1 MTANYEDAIV
11 SPEMPTVNVRVIEDA
26 NKTKDRPK
34 EFRSS
39 HRTIVLTATNPYAQL
54 VGYDPARIS
63 IFMNVM
69 DNPIVLSG
77 SVSEASDPA
86 NTTGTLL
93 TPNGRLMPVAN
104 DYAMRANDEQW
115 ISAATYPTR
124 VSFTIV
130 RQI

>member
-1 MTANYEDAIV
+1 MTANYDDAIV

-26 NKTKDRPK
+26 NKAKDRPK
-34 EFRSS
+34 EIRSS
-39 HRTIVLTATNPYAQL
+39 HRTIVLTSTNPWAQL

-63 IFMNVM
+63 LFMNVM

-77 SVSEASDPA
+77 SVSEASDLA

-93 TPNGRLMPVAN
+93 APNGRLMPVAN
-104 DYAMRANDEQW
+104 DYVVRAHDEQW
-115 ISAATYPTR
+115 VSAATYPTR